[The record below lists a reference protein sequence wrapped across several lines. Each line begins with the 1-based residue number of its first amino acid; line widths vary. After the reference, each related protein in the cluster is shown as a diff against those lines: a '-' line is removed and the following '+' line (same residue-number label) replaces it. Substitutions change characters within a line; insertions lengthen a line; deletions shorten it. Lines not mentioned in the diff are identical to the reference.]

1 MSCEPLLHLAPL
13 AGRGR
18 RVAPGEGES
27 LRFECAENPPHPTLS
42 PQGGEREKKMHGT
55 REDDNM
61 AQAVTS
67 EVPKEASSTVVAQQ
81 SAMLNALPFSDTADF
96 DDASRGFLGTLEN
109 ARIANAQGRVVWS
122 LEPYGFLSD
131 ETAPATVNP
140 SLWRQSRLNMQHG
153 LFEGVPGVY
162 QVRGLDIANMTL
174 LEGERG
180 VIVVDTLTS
189 IEGARAAMELYFAHR
204 GQRPVIAV
212 IFTHTHT
219 DHWGGAR
226 GVLDDQTL
234 ASGQVPI
241 IAPNLFMEHAVSEN
255 IIAGPAMLRRA
266 QYQFG
271 PFLAKGPRG
280 QVDCGLGKSMAVG
293 SVALLRPTD
302 LIMETGD
309 KRTID
314 GLEFEFQMAP
324 NSEAPAEMHF
334 FVPRYKLLNLAENC
348 THNFHNLLPFR
359 GADVRDA
366 LAWSKYLGEALQMW
380 GGKAD
385 AMCGQHHWPV
395 WGKQRIDTM
404 IRQQRDLYK
413 FAHDET
419 IRLMNH
425 GLTATEIAE
434 TIKLPASLE
443 GAWHGR
449 GYYGHI
455 RHNVKAIYQKY
466 LGWYDANPVHLD
478 PLPPVESGKKYVE
491 YMGGAAAILER
502 AKKDFAL
509 GEFRFVAQAVSYLVF
524 AEPDNQAARALLA
537 DTFEQL
543 GYGAES
549 ATWRNAYLFGAQ
561 ELRQGMPKAPA
572 RPPVPRETLAA
583 LRTGQLWD
591 VLGVRLNGP
600 NAEGKHI
607 VLNWS
612 FTDTKENF
620 VLTLENCALTYVE
633 GAQAATADASFSLP
647 RTVLDEVISSQ
658 TSFPEAVAKG
668 NIKYTGNATRL
679 AELMKLMD
687 EFPRMF
693 EIVEPRRVALN

>member
-1 MSCEPLLHLAPL
+1 MTQT
-13 AGRGR
+13 GN
-18 RVAPGEGES
+18 V
-27 LRFECAENPPHPTLS
+27 
-42 PQGGEREKKMHGT
+42 
-55 REDDNM
+55 
-61 AQAVTS
+61 
-67 EVPKEASSTVVAQQ
+67 EASRETPKQASAPVIAQHT
-81 SAMLNALPFSDTADF
+81 ATLKALPFSDRRDF
-96 DDASRGFLGTLEN
+96 DEAARGFLGTIDN
-109 ARIANAQGRVVWS
+109 ARIASAQGRTVWS
-122 LEPYGFLSD
+122 LEPYGFLS
-131 ETAPATVNP
+131 EAEAPPTVDP
-140 SLWRQSRLNMQHG
+140 SLWRQSRLNMHHG
-153 LFEGVPGVY
+153 LFEVVPGVY

-174 LEGERG
+174 IEGDSG

-189 IEGARAAMELYFAHR
+189 IEGARAAMELYFRHR
-204 GQRPVIAV
+204 GQRPVAAV

-226 GVLDDQTL
+226 GVLDDEAL
-234 ASGQVPI
+234 AGGKIPI

-280 QVDCGLGKSMAVG
+280 QVDCGLGKSMAAG

-302 LIMETGD
+302 LIIATGD

-334 FVPRYKLLNLAENC
+334 FIPRYKLLNLAENC

-395 WGKQRIDTM
+395 WGHERIDTM

-413 FAHDET
+413 FAHDQT

-425 GLTATEIAE
+425 GLTAAEIAE
-434 TIKLPASLE
+434 TIKLPASLD
-443 GAWHGR
+443 GAWHAR

-466 LGWYDANPVHLD
+466 LGWYDANPVNLD
-478 PLPPVESGKKYVE
+478 PLPPVEAGKKYVE

-502 AKKDFAL
+502 AARDFAK
-509 GEFRFVAQAVSYLVF
+509 GEFRFVAQAVSHLVF
-524 AEPDNQAARALLA
+524 ADPDNQAARALLA
-537 DTFEQL
+537 DTLEQL
-543 GYGAES
+543 GYAAES

-561 ELRQGMPKAPA
+561 ELRQGMPKAPP
-572 RPPVPRETLAA
+572 RPPMPRETLAA
-583 LRTGQLWD
+583 LRTEQLWD

-600 NAEGKHI
+600 KAEGKHI
-607 VLNWS
+607 VLNWA
-612 FTDTKENF
+612 FTDTGETF
-620 VLTLENCALTYVE
+620 VLTLENCALTYVA
-633 GAQAATADASFSLP
+633 GAQAATADAGFTLARS
-647 RTVLDEVISSQ
+647 VLDEVVARQ
-658 TSFPEAVAKG
+658 TSFPEAVASG
-668 NIKYTGNATRL
+668 LIKFTGNPMRL
-679 AELMKLMD
+679 GELMTLMD

-693 EIVEPRRVALN
+693 EIVEPKRTVVS

>member
-1 MSCEPLLHLAPL
+1 M
-13 AGRGR
+13 
-18 RVAPGEGES
+18 
-27 LRFECAENPPHPTLS
+27 T
-42 PQGGEREKKMHGT
+42 QTGT
-55 REDDNM
+55 DN
-61 AQAVTS
+61 T
-67 EVPKEASSTVVAQQ
+67 PKDASASVIAQQ
-81 SAMLNALPFSDTADF
+81 AAMLQALPFSDTADF
-96 DDASRGFLGTLEN
+96 DDASRGFLGTLEH
-109 ARIANAQGRVVWS
+109 ARITSAQGRVVWC
-122 LEPYGFLSD
+122 LEPYGFLS
-131 ETAPATVNP
+131 EEEAPVTVNP
-140 SLWRQSRLNMQHG
+140 SLWRQSRLNMNHG
-153 LFEGVPGVY
+153 LFEVVPGVY
-162 QVRGLDIANMTL
+162 QIRGLDIANMTL
-174 LEGERG
+174 IEGDTG

-189 IEGARAAMELYFAHR
+189 IEGARAAIELYFKHR
-204 GQRPVIAV
+204 GKRPVAAV

-226 GVLDDQTL
+226 GVLDDATL
-234 ASGQVPI
+234 EGGKVPI

-271 PFLAKGPRG
+271 PLLAKGPRG
-280 QVDCGLGKSMAVG
+280 QVDCGLGKSMAAG
-293 SVALLRPTD
+293 AVALLRPTD

-314 GLEFEFQMAP
+314 GIEFEFQMAP

-334 FVPRYKLLNLAENC
+334 FILRYRLLNLAENC

-380 GGKAD
+380 GGKAE

-395 WGKQRIDTM
+395 WGKERIDKM

-413 FAHDET
+413 FAHDQT

-425 GLTATEIAE
+425 GLTASEIAE
-434 TIKLPASLE
+434 VIKLPASLE
-443 GAWHGR
+443 AAWHGR

-466 LGWYDANPVHLD
+466 LGWYDANPVNLD
-478 PLPPVESGKKYVE
+478 SLPPVEAGKKYVE
-491 YMGGAAAILER
+491 YMGGADAILAR
-502 AKKDFAL
+502 ALADFAK
-509 GEFRFVAQAVSYLVF
+509 GEFRFIAQALSHLVF
-524 AEPDNQAARALLA
+524 AEPDHQAARALLA
-537 DTFEQL
+537 DTLEQL
-543 GYGAES
+543 GYAAES

-561 ELRQGMPKAPA
+561 ELRQGMPKVPS
-572 RPPVPRETLAA
+572 RPPMPRETLAA

-600 NAEGKHI
+600 KAEGRYI

-612 FTDTKENF
+612 FTDTGESF

-633 GAQAATADASFSLP
+633 GAQAASADAGFTLA
-647 RTVLDEVISSQ
+647 RATLDEVIAKQ
-658 TSFPEAVAKG
+658 TSFPEAVASG
-668 NIKYTGNATRL
+668 EIKFTGNATRL
-679 AELMKLMD
+679 AELMALMD

-693 EIVEPRRVALN
+693 EIVEPKGTAVS

>member
-1 MSCEPLLHLAPL
+1 MIQN
-13 AGRGR
+13 G
-18 RVAPGEGES
+18 
-27 LRFECAENPPHPTLS
+27 
-42 PQGGEREKKMHGT
+42 
-55 REDDNM
+55 DN
-61 AQAVTS
+61 AT
-67 EVPKEASSTVVAQQ
+67 PKEASASVVTQQ
-81 SAMLNALPFSDTADF
+81 TAMLQALPFSDIGDF

-109 ARIANAQGRVVWS
+109 AVVASAQGRAVWS
-122 LEPYGFLSD
+122 LEAYGFLS
-131 ETAPATVNP
+131 EPEAPATVNP
-140 SLWRQSRLNMQHG
+140 SLWRQARLNMNHG
-153 LFEGVPGVY
+153 LFEVVPGVY
-162 QVRGLDIANMTL
+162 QIRGLDIANMTL
-174 LEGERG
+174 IEGERG

-189 IEGARAAMELYFAHR
+189 IEGARAAMALYFKHR
-204 GQRPVIAV
+204 GRRPVAAV

-226 GVLDDQTL
+226 GVLDDETP
-234 ASGQVPI
+234 AGGSVPI
-241 IAPNLFMEHAVSEN
+241 IAPNLFIEHAVSEN

-280 QVDCGLGKSMAVG
+280 QVDCGLGKSMASG

-302 LIMETGD
+302 LIIATGD
-309 KRTID
+309 KRSID

-334 FVPRYKLLNLAENC
+334 YVPHYKLLNLAENC

-359 GADVRDA
+359 GAEVRDA

-380 GGKAD
+380 GGKAE

-395 WGKQRIDTM
+395 WGQSRIDTM

-413 FAHDET
+413 FAHDQT

-425 GLTATEIAE
+425 GLTAAEIAE
-434 TIKLPASLE
+434 TIRLPASLE
-443 GAWHGR
+443 GAWHTR

-466 LGWYDANPVHLD
+466 LGWYDANPVNLD

-491 YMGGAAAILER
+491 YMGGAEAILAR
-502 AKKDFAL
+502 AAEDFAK
-509 GEFRFVAQAVSYLVF
+509 GEFRFVAQALSHLVF
-524 AEPDNQAARALLA
+524 ADPHNQAARALLA
-537 DTFEQL
+537 DTLEQL

-561 ELRQGMPKAPA
+561 ELRLGMPKAPPRA
-572 RPPVPRETLAA
+572 TLPRETLAA
-583 LRTGQLWD
+583 LRTEQLWD

-600 NAEGKHI
+600 KAEGKHI

-612 FTDTKENF
+612 FTDTGERF
-620 VLTLENCALTYVE
+620 VLTLENCALTYVA
-633 GAQAATADASFSLP
+633 GAQAATADAGFTLA
-647 RTVLDEVISSQ
+647 RATLDDVIAKQ
-658 TSFPEAVAKG
+658 LGFLEAVASG
-668 NIKYTGNATRL
+668 SITSTGNAMRL
-679 AELMKLMD
+679 AELMELMD

-693 EIVEPRRVALN
+693 EIVEPKRMAVT

>member
-1 MSCEPLLHLAPL
+1 MTE
-13 AGRGR
+13 
-18 RVAPGEGES
+18 
-27 LRFECAENPPHPTLS
+27 T
-42 PQGGEREKKMHGT
+42 
-55 REDDNM
+55 
-61 AQAVTS
+61 TS
-67 EVPKEASSTVVAQQ
+67 TEAPKEASAPVVAQH
-81 SAMLNALPFSDTADF
+81 AATLKALPFSDISDF
-96 DDASRGFLGTLEN
+96 EDASRGFLGTLEN
-109 ARIANAQGRVVWS
+109 ARITSAQGRVVWS

-131 ETAPATVNP
+131 PEAPPTVDP
-140 SLWRQSRLNMQHG
+140 SLWRQSRLNMNHG
-153 LFEGVPGVY
+153 IFEVVPGVY

-174 LEGERG
+174 IEADTG

-189 IEGARAAMELYFAHR
+189 IESARAAMELYFKQR
-204 GQRPVIAV
+204 GRRPVAAV

-226 GVLDDQTL
+226 GVLDDETL
-234 ASGQVPI
+234 VSGKVPI

-266 QYQFG
+266 
-271 PFLAKGPRG
+271 PLARKGARG
-280 QVDCGLGKSMAVG
+280 QVDCGLGKSMAAG

-302 LIMETGD
+302 LVMATGD

-334 FVPRYKLLNLAENC
+334 FIPRHKLVNLAENC

-366 LAWSKYLGEALQMW
+366 LAWSKYLGEALQIW
-380 GGKAD
+380 GGKAE

-395 WGKQRIDTM
+395 WGADRIDTM

-413 FAHDET
+413 YAHDQT
-419 IRLMNH
+419 VRLMNH
-425 GLTATEIAE
+425 GLTAAEIAE

-443 GAWHGR
+443 GAWHAR

-466 LGWYDANPVHLD
+466 LGWYDANPVNLD
-478 PLPPVESGKKYVE
+478 PLPPVEAGKKYVE
-491 YMGGAAAILER
+491 YMGGADAILAR
-502 AKKDFAL
+502 AARDFAK
-509 GEFRFVAQAVSYLVF
+509 GEFRFAAQAVSHLVF
-524 AEPDNQAARALLA
+524 AEADNQGARALLA
-537 DTFEQL
+537 DIFEQL
-543 GYGAES
+543 GYSAES

-561 ELRQGMPKAPA
+561 ELRQGMPKAPP
-572 RPPVPRETLAA
+572 RPPMPRETLAA

-600 NAEGKHI
+600 KAEGKHI

-612 FTDTKENF
+612 FTDTNETF
-620 VLTLENCALTYVE
+620 ILTLENCALTYIA
-633 GAQAATADASFSLP
+633 GAQAAAADAGFTLARS
-647 RTVLDEVISSQ
+647 TLDEVIAKQ
-658 TSFPEAVAKG
+658 TSFPESVASGK
-668 NIKYTGNATRL
+668 IKFTGNAMRL
-679 AELMKLMD
+679 AELMALMD

-693 EIVEPRRVALN
+693 EIVEPKRMAVS

>member
-1 MSCEPLLHLAPL
+1 MTQPD
-13 AGRGR
+13 
-18 RVAPGEGES
+18 PG
-27 LRFECAENPPHPTLS
+27 LTPR
-42 PQGGEREKKMHGT
+42 
-55 REDDNM
+55 
-61 AQAVTS
+61 
-67 EVPKEASSTVVAQQ
+67 EASASVVAEY
-81 SAMLNALPFSDTADF
+81 AATLKALPFSDTRDF
-96 DDASRGFLGTLEN
+96 DDASLGFLGTLEH
-109 ARIANAQGRVVWS
+109 ARIASAQGRVVWS

-131 ETAPATVNP
+131 EKAPPTVNP
-140 SLWRQSRLNMQHG
+140 SLWRQSRLNMHHG
-153 LFEGVPGVY
+153 LFEVVPGVY

-174 LEGERG
+174 IEGERG
-180 VIVVDTLTS
+180 VVVVDTLTS
-189 IEGARAAMELYFAHR
+189 IEGARAAMELYFQHR
-204 GQRPVIAV
+204 GKRTVAAV

-226 GVLDDQTL
+226 GVLDDETL
-234 ASGQVPI
+234 ASGGVPI

-280 QVDCGLGKSMAVG
+280 QVDCGLGKSMAAG
-293 SVALLRPTD
+293 AVALLRPTD

-309 KRTID
+309 KRVID

-334 FVPRYKLLNLAENC
+334 FVPRYRLLNLAENC

-380 GGKAD
+380 GGRAE

-395 WGKQRIDTM
+395 WGEQRIDTM

-413 FAHDET
+413 FAHDQT

-425 GLTATEIAE
+425 GLTAAEIAE

-443 GAWHGR
+443 GAWHAR

-466 LGWYDANPVHLD
+466 LGWYDANPVNLD
-478 PLPPVESGKKYVE
+478 PLPPVDAGRKYVE
-491 YMGGAAAILER
+491 YMGGADAVLAR
-502 AKKDFAL
+502 ARADFAR
-509 GEFRFVAQAVSYLVF
+509 GEFRFVAQALGHLVF
-524 AEPDNQAARALLA
+524 AEPGNQPARALLA
-537 DTFEQL
+537 DTLEQL
-543 GYGAES
+543 GYAAES

-561 ELRQGMPKAPA
+561 ELRQGMPKAPS
-572 RPPVPRETLAA
+572 RPPMPRETLAA
-583 LRTGQLWD
+583 LRTAQLWD
-591 VLGVRLNGP
+591 LLGVRLNGP
-600 NAEGKHI
+600 KAEGKRI
-607 VLNWS
+607 VLNWA
-612 FTDTKENF
+612 FTDTEEAF
-620 VLTLENCALTYVE
+620 VLTLENCALTYIE
-633 GAQAATADASFSLP
+633 GAQDAAADASFTLA
-647 RTVLDEVISSQ
+647 RGTLDEVIAKQ
-658 TSFPEAVAKG
+658 TNFPDAVASGK
-668 NIKYTGNATRL
+668 IEVSGNATRL
-679 AELMKLMD
+679 AELMALMD

-693 EIVEPRRVALN
+693 EIVEPKRTAVS

>member
-1 MSCEPLLHLAPL
+1 MTQAANSENHNAAP
-13 AGRGR
+13 
-18 RVAPGEGES
+18 
-27 LRFECAENPPHPTLS
+27 
-42 PQGGEREKKMHGT
+42 K
-55 REDDNM
+55 
-61 AQAVTS
+61 QAMPSVI
-67 EVPKEASSTVVAQQ
+67 AQQ
-81 SAMLNALPFSDTADF
+81 AAMLDALPFSDTADF
-96 DDASRGFLGTLEN
+96 EDASRGFLGTLQN
-109 ARIANAQGRVVWS
+109 AAITNAQGRVVWS
-122 LEPYGFLSD
+122 LEPYGFLA
-131 ETAPATVNP
+131 EEKAPATVNP

-153 LFEGVPGVY
+153 LFEVVPGVY

-174 LEGERG
+174 IEGERG

-189 IEGARAAMELYFAHR
+189 IEGARAAIELYFQHR
-204 GQRPVIAV
+204 GRRPVAAV

-226 GVLDDQTL
+226 GVLDEESL
-234 ASGQVPI
+234 AKDGVPI

-280 QVDCGLGKSMAVG
+280 QVDCGLGKSMAAG
-293 SVALLRPTD
+293 SVKLLRPSD

-413 FAHDET
+413 FAHDQT

-443 GAWHGR
+443 GAWHAR

-491 YMGGAAAILER
+491 YMGGAAAILDR
-502 AKKDFAL
+502 AAKDFAK
-509 GEFRFVAQAVSYLVF
+509 GEFRFVAQALSHLVF
-524 AEPDNQAARALLA
+524 ADPDNQAARALLA

-543 GYGAES
+543 GYAAES

-572 RPPVPRETLAA
+572 RPPMPRETLAA
-583 LRTGQLWD
+583 LRTSQLWD
-591 VLGVRLNGP
+591 VLGVRLNGSK
-600 NAEGKHI
+600 AEGKHI

-612 FTDTKENF
+612 FTDTRESF
-620 VLTLENCALTYVE
+620 VLTLENCALTYLEVPPVP
-633 GAQAATADASFSLP
+633 TADASFTLARS
-647 RTVLDEVISSQ
+647 TLDEVIAKQ
-658 TSFPEAVAKG
+658 TSFPEAVATGK
-668 NIKYTGNATRL
+668 IKFTGNAMRL
-679 AELMKLMD
+679 AELMALMD

-693 EIVEPRRVALN
+693 EIVEPKRTAVS